1 MIFKHSLAGLL
12 LAFLVAQDPE
22 LDAALKADRA
32 RIAAKKPLT
41 KDEVRNYKAVAPKVS
56 ADRLRFRLKTI
67 PVSFSDVEAS
77 RADLAKALLEPLAA
91 YYKAQ
96 SAGVFELEPF
106 LLEARTTAGPR
117 SELATTASGSA
128 AELKVVGRIL
138 RAEDL
143 EGADGFLLVVAGE
156 IGAAK
161 TGLWP
166 HAATIRLG
174 SRDVDYVLLPER
186 GDHRWFGIAAHEAGH
201 LLKLEDK
208 YGDREAKV
216 GRWCLMGTGYLDST
230 KEDPRP
236 GPLCAVCRDK
246 LGWASPVVHDP
257 ASEGAYSLAPGAA
270 SMRVPINKD
279 GKESVVLEAR
289 GKSLLVWHTGGGG
302 DRLAAILPT
311 ESRDQPRRG
320 PSPFRGAHAGGDG
333 RVDHGRADPGRP
345 RVVQAGSR
353 RRSYSVGTA
362 SSGPRGEGTGEVT
375 IPTRTASPPGVRSR
389 AKDS

>member
-1 MIFKHSLAGLL
+1 MSFKPALAGLL
-12 LAFLVAQDPE
+12 LAVLSLQDPE

-41 KDEVRNYKAVAPKVS
+41 KDEIKPYKAVAARLAP
-56 ADRLRFRLKTI
+56 DRQTFRLKVI
-67 PVSFSDVEAS
+67 PLSFTDVPAS
-77 RADLAKALLEPLAA
+77 RDDLPKALLEPLAA

-96 SAGVFELEPF
+96 SANVFQLDAALAEGRGTE
-106 LLEARTTAGPR
+106 GPR
-117 SELATTASGSA
+117 SELASVAPGSA
-128 AELKVVGRIL
+128 AELKIIGRVL

-166 HAATIRLG
+166 HVSTIRLG
-174 SRDVDYVLLPER
+174 GRDVDYVLLPER

-208 YGDREAKV
+208 YGDKEAKV

-230 KEDPRP
+230 KGDPRP

-246 LGWASPVVHDP
+246 LGWTLPLVHDP
-257 ASEGAYSLAPGAA
+257 ATETAYSLAPGAPSVKA
-270 SMRVPINKD
+270 PVNKD

-289 GKSLLVWHTGGGG
+289 GKSLLVWHTGGG
-302 DRLAAILPT
+302 RPIELAAILPT
-311 ESRDQPRRG
+311 ESRDRLTPWSD
-320 PSPFRGAHAGGDG
+320 PPFRTRTLGATDVWITDVRIQDG
-333 RVDHGRADPGRP
+333 RAWFRLGPTADLTPLEQLRRARVGRELG
-345 RVVQAGSR
+345 
-353 RRSYSVGTA
+353 
-362 SSGPRGEGTGEVT
+362 
-375 IPTRTASPPGVRSR
+375 
-389 AKDS
+389 K